1 MSKDDFIPG
10 DLESS
15 KFAALKDPYYKA
27 LETIKGLGY
36 TTEDYIHNF
45 PCFTGHL
52 TLARYMALIETYQK
66 TLGIAGH
73 MAEIG
78 MYKGAGSML
87 LTKLSQLYEPHA
99 LTQVHGFDWFQG
111 ERNVSEEDQAHLI
124 EGAYAEPKSRVET
137 LIKAQGLDNILKV
150 HDMDMTS
157 DAVELFF
164 KEHAHLQFKLV
175 IFDIGIYKVVR
186 NSLPFFWERM
196 TPGGIVIFD
205 QYNLDIA
212 PGETRAVRE
221 VLPHAVIRTFPNGWM
236 PTAYVIKD

>member
-1 MSKDDFIPG
+1 MSKGDFVPG

-15 KFAALKDPYYKA
+15 KFAALKDPYYQA

-52 TLARYMALIETYQK
+52 TLARFMALIETYQK

-99 LTQVHGFDWFQG
+99 LTQVHGFDWFKG
-111 ERNVSEEDQAHLI
+111 EGSVADEDKAHLI
-124 EGAYAEPKSRVET
+124 EGAYREPKSRVET
-137 LIKAQGLDNILKV
+137 LINAQGLGNILKV

-157 DAVELFF
+157 DAVGRFF
-164 KEHAHLQFKLV
+164 DAHPHLQFKLV
-175 IFDIGIYKVVR
+175 VFDIGIYKVVR
-186 NSLPFFWERM
+186 NSLPYFWEHM
-196 TPGGIVIFD
+196 TPGGVVIFD